1 MTMLRYIASWWLVPI
16 VAMIGYIAYAFTVP
30 PPWAVRRA
38 TGELTQRFT
47 TAGRAQFNDLELSF
61 SYPTGWTVGESV
73 SRDFDVH
80 VGVTPAGTKATDA
93 AGEIAIT
100 SVSRSAALLSAP
112 KPLLP
117 RGATVYRNDEGLFG
131 TTLAHVVEYSWVS
144 PDKKYRRCLSMES
157 TDQKRCVELLC
168 SAFGPAE
175 DAAAV
180 DGRFEENRA
189 TFEAILASLKFSK
202 R

>member
-1 MTMLRYIASWWLVPI
+1 MTMLRHIASWWLVPI

-30 PPWAVRRA
+30 PPWAVRGPLR
-38 TGELTQRFT
+38 ELTQRFT
-47 TAGRAQFNDLELSF
+47 TAGHAQFNDLELSF
-61 SYPTGWTVGESV
+61 SYPAGWVVGESV
-73 SRDFDVH
+73 SPDFDVH
-80 VGVTPAGTKATDA
+80 VGMTPASAKATDA
-93 AGEIAIT
+93 NGELAVF
-100 SVSRSAALLSAP
+100 SVSRSVALLTAP

-117 RGATVYRNDEGLFG
+117 PGAKVYRNDEGLFG
-131 TTLAHVVEYSWVS
+131 TTLAHVVEYAWVS

-175 DAAAV
+175 NAAAV
-180 DGRFEENRA
+180 DDRFEENRT